1 MSSDGGSF
9 GSAGLYVGTD
19 WQGGGGPHP
28 GRPPIL
34 SAHADSPPILSIDA
48 GHAAMSVSITPMKR
62 MGDEAV
68 AFARELAQ
76 QAALFAA
83 DCERLHAEQHGRAHD
98 DGQQTAD

>member
-19 WQGGGGPHP
+19 WQVRWSTYPA
-28 GRPPIL
+28 
-34 SAHADSPPILSIDA
+34 STPILSIDA
-48 GHAAMSVSITPMKR
+48 GRTTLRVSITPLKR

-68 AFARELAQ
+68 AFARELAR

-83 DCERLHAEQHGRAHD
+83 DCERLHAAQHGQAHD
-98 DGQQTAD
+98 EGQQDAAHGAA

>member
-19 WQGGGGPHP
+19 WQVRCSTYPH
-28 GRPPIL
+28 
-34 SAHADSPPILSIDA
+34 STPILSIDA
-48 GHAAMSVSITPMKR
+48 GRTTLSVSITPMKR

-68 AFARELAQ
+68 AFARELAR

-83 DCERLHAEQHGRAHD
+83 DCERLHAAQHGQACD
-98 DGQQTAD
+98 EGQQDAGHGAA

>member
-19 WQGGGGPHP
+19 WAVRCSTYP
-28 GRPPIL
+28 
-34 SAHADSPPILSIDA
+34 DSTPILSIDA

-68 AFARELAQ
+68 AFATELAQ
-76 QAALFAA
+76 QAARFAA
-83 DCERLHAEQHGRAHD
+83 ECERLHAAQHAQD
-98 DGQQTAD
+98 IGQQDAARGAA